1 LSIVNLNFPNHCYAS
16 PGFQLSFFFENSLV

>member
-16 PGFQLSFFFENSLV
+16 PGFQLSFFRNSLV